1 MEIVHK
7 VAAVILQDRKML
19 LVRKG
24 TSNTY
29 VSPGGR
35 PEPGDSNPE
44 ATLRRA
50 LKAEL
55 AADIAKVRPF
65 KVFTEK
71 ATSGEAQV
79 LMDTYIV
86 QLASPPKEGPAVADL
101 VWVASNSSRPMAPIV
116 KEHLLPALKEADLI
130 D

>member
-24 TSNTY
+24 TSSTY

-35 PEPGDSNPE
+35 PEPGESNPE
-44 ATLRRA
+44 VTLRRA
-50 LKAEL
+50 LKGEL
-55 AADIAKVRPF
+55 SADIARCRPF
-65 KVFTEK
+65 RVFTER
-71 ATSGEAQV
+71 ASSGEAQV

-86 QLASPPKEGPAVADL
+86 QLASPPKEGPAIADL
-101 VWVASNSSRPMAPIV
+101 VWVAANSSRPMAPIV
-116 KEHLLPALKEADLI
+116 KEHLLPALKEADLV